1 MDHQRSPVNPL
12 KQRLRAGKVI
22 TIAVI
27 TMPSVA
33 ATQIWSRSG
42 IDMLVIDME
51 HGPIDLTSAHSM
63 ITATTGTDAVP
74 LVRVPWNVSW
84 LVKPVLDAGAMGIVF
99 PMISD
104 ADEAEAAVRS
114 VRYPPQGERGWG
126 PFYAPFRWNLPLAG
140 YVDIANDEV
149 FTLVLIE
156 RPEALE
162 NIDEII
168 RVPGIDML
176 LIAPFDLATIMG
188 YANEPTHPEV
198 RSAIAIA
205 EEKILRS
212 GIPLGGAAPSP
223 AVANQMIHRGYRGIV
238 LGFDWL
244 VLQRAAASLIDGI
257 DLMPGHR

>member
-1 MDHQRSPVNPL
+1 MDHQRSQFNPL
-12 KQRLRAGKVI
+12 KQRLRAGRAI
-22 TIAVI
+22 TIVVVTI
-27 TMPSVA
+27 PSVA

-51 HGPIDLTSAHSM
+51 HGPIDLTTAHSM
-63 ITATTGTDAVP
+63 IAATTGTDAVP
-74 LVRVPWNVSW
+74 LVRVPWNVPW

-99 PMISD
+99 PMISG
-104 ADEAEAAVRS
+104 ADDAEAAVRS

-126 PFYAPFRWNLPLAG
+126 PFYAPFRWNLPLAR

-162 NIDEII
+162 HIDEII

-188 YANEPTHPEV
+188 HANEPTHPEV
-198 RSAIAIA
+198 RRAIAIA

-223 AVANQMIHRGYRGIV
+223 AVANQMIERGYRGIV
-238 LGFDWL
+238 VGFDWL
-244 VLQRAAASLIDGI
+244 VLQRAAAGLIDGI
-257 DLMPGHR
+257 NLSLGAN